1 MKSTITLTDWPAAIS
16 IGSDGSFLAP
26 LIHGLPLISVGHD
39 GPFVNPLIEGIS
51 LWPFPRAGDSE
62 VQECHTRCS
71 YRQACRQVLGEVFL
85 RQGRWQREDISAYD
99 RISIAQRFYDPERSW
114 GTITRMAEECDLS
127 RQSIYDIAGRA
138 RSLFDPRPPGPTPC
152 VGQLLP
158 CHNEVWTGFQ
168 GGISQDPAVHD
179 PHRLILTALFPGGVP
194 LRPMQEL
201 LEEAQKHRPGLGTL
215 WNIVDQEGAKALH
228 ILSQVDYAGMTQD
241 AILVSM
247 DETFFDGR
255 PFLLVVEPISLAIC
269 GFYVPPDGDRSS
281 DTWEPLLFCL
291 QQDQHLSFYGSVGD
305 AARPYPK
312 SIQTVLEQARR
323 FQEDIF
329 HTRRELET
337 LRRKL
342 ENSAYRAFTAEYRAR
357 RQWEKE
363 STPEAQEALRQAQA
377 ESLRRATLHD
387 TFEELCRWVADAT
400 EMIDLRSG
408 EVRDRETNLWLLNE
422 AIAQMSTLDHPEV
435 VKMARRLKNH
445 QDRLLTYLDWLE
457 ERLAPLL
464 ASLHDYLDDPELE
477 KAVLRA
483 VAREWRLKHELESL
497 GRRAFRQAH
506 QQAEQEANLWIEGD
520 EFLMPWRERVLGVL
534 EWVQRASS
542 AVECINSIL
551 KPLLARKKHFA
562 SAETAY
568 RFLALFVLWHN
579 LRVFREGKRKG
590 RSPFEI
596 LGIDLGEKDWRT
608 LLGYPPAQ

>member
-1 MKSTITLTDWPAAIS
+1 VLD
-16 IGSDGSFLAP
+16 
-26 LIHGLPLISVGHD
+26 
-39 GPFVNPLIEGIS
+39 
-51 LWPFPRAGDSE
+51 E
-62 VQECHTRCS
+62 V
-71 YRQACRQVLGEVFL
+71 LL
-85 RQGRWQREDISAYD
+85 RRGRWQREDISAYD
-99 RISIAQRFYDPERSW
+99 RISVAQRVYDPERSW
-114 GTITRMAEECDLS
+114 GTITRMAEEYALS
-127 RQSIYDIAGRA
+127 RQSIYDIAGRT
-138 RSLFDPRPPGPTPC
+138 RSLFEPRPPGPTRC

-158 CHNEVWTGFQ
+158 CHNEEWIGFQ
-168 GGISQDPAVHD
+168 ETSSQGSAADD

-194 LRPMQEL
+194 LRPTQEL
-201 LEEAQKHRPGLGTL
+201 LEEAQKHRPALGAL

-228 ILSQVDYAGMTQD
+228 ILSQVDYADATQD
-241 AILVSM
+241 AILISM

-255 PFLLVVEPISLAIC
+255 PFLLVVDPTSLAIC

-281 DTWEPLLFCL
+281 DTWEPLVLCL

-312 SIQTVLEQARR
+312 SIQTVLEQTQR

-329 HTRRELET
+329 HTRYALET

-342 ENSAYRAFTAEYRAR
+342 ENSAYRAFTVEYRAH

-363 STPEAQEALRQAQA
+363 DTPEADAALRQAQA
-377 ESLRRATLHD
+377 ESLRRAILHD
-387 TFEELCRWVADAT
+387 TFEELCHWVADAT

-445 QDRLLTYLDWLE
+445 RDRLLTYLDWLE
-457 ERLAPLL
+457 ERLTPLL
-464 ASLHDYLDDPELE
+464 ASLHDDLDDPELE

-497 GRRAFRQAH
+497 GRGAFRQAH
-506 QQAEQEANLWIEGD
+506 RRAEQEANLWIEGD

-596 LGIDLGEKDWRT
+596 LGVDLGEKDWRT